1 MVHPKLRLDGRG
13 QLDFKVYAS
22 SLCLAGTV
30 AVRYDA
36 RRGTIAIDSRCRY
49 LSIVMW
55 DCIDALSKGNRDDRK
70 IHVPGG

>member
-1 MVHPKLRLDGRG
+1 MVYPKLKLDGRG
-13 QLDFKVYAS
+13 QVDFKVYAS
-22 SLCLAGTV
+22 SLRLAVTV

-36 RRGTIAIDSRCRY
+36 ERGIIAVLSRCRY
-49 LSIVMW
+49 PSIVMW